1 MAILYKNI
9 LDAFQP
15 AKEISDPR
23 RFSGRKQQVER
34 GAELLLA
41 RDHTFIH
48 GVRGIGKSSLAR
60 QLALIASGK
69 NDLLES
75 IGSGLAEEKFD
86 YVTCFLTRDSSIQ
99 NINQLLYRLLID
111 ENALAQWNELLGFD
125 EVGTYDL
132 LGSLNPKLVSDFW
145 NRVAKCA
152 SLAEFGVAIFI
163 DEFELIDNQEGFAS
177 LIKANPGNCV
187 FIITG
192 IGQTEKD
199 LVRDHKSIER
209 QLDTG
214 KLEVP
219 NMSED
224 ELRLIISKAQEYIS
238 NEISFDKNAVDYLV
252 KIVKGHPYLLHLVGK
267 HALLH
272 AFKEKKNT
280 ITTEILNVALQQI
293 ASGRA
298 DRSLEDRYLKA
309 IGNSSQREAVLR
321 IFASASAE
329 VIHTSQ
335 AYPEAERQQVSNP
348 SYWVADLQ
356 KDAFGA
362 ELEKVAD
369 QYYKVTDPLFR
380 AYASATPPRLTDQAT
395 PVEVNGSRKDEEF
408 IIIQI
413 SDIHFGSKHYFSSL
427 PLAGDGVPDSDK
439 PSLAKYLVE
448 SLVNSINPGDFL
460 AVTGDVTQMALTE
473 EFEDAAAC
481 IQSIANSLNDGGRN
495 AGKNFAIVPGNH
507 DVNWSIQQADPKAR
521 YLGFTPYIRFRSSL
535 GLHIDNQV
543 EPERLYEITDLLD
556 ICNCV
561 IVGFNSAVLEGPDDH
576 RGYVGESQ
584 FKNAIE
590 EMNALCGDK
599 RPLKIALMHHH
610 LTPVSSLE
618 SSIKRADEVLRDA
631 AYIKTALLEN
641 GFGMVL
647 HGHRHFAHEEM
658 IDQSGDG
665 GNKLLIVGCGS
676 SGVVNSERDSQPL
689 QYNRISIRPLRD
701 KGVTAITVSKMFF
714 DPTRRRWLQ
723 SEDHKP
729 KTFSLPLNVR

>member
-23 RFSGRKQQVER
+23 RFSGRKQQIER

-41 RDHTFIH
+41 QDHIFIH

-69 NDLLES
+69 NELLES
-75 IGSGLAEEKFD
+75 IGSGLAEESFD

-111 ENALAQWNELLGFD
+111 KNALAQWNELLGFE

-132 LGSLNPKLVSDFW
+132 VGNLNPKLVSDFW
-145 NRVAKCA
+145 NRVEKCA

-163 DEFELIDNQEGFAS
+163 DEFELIESQEGFAS
-177 LIKANPGNCV
+177 LVKANPGRCV
-187 FIITG
+187 FVITG

-224 ELRLIISKAQEYIS
+224 ELRLIISQAQEHIS
-238 NEISFDKNAVDYLV
+238 NEISFDKNTVDYLV

-272 AFKEKKNT
+272 AFKEKRNVIT
-280 ITTEILNVALQQI
+280 IETLNVALQQI

-309 IGNSSQREAVLR
+309 IGNSSQRETVLR
-321 IFASASAE
+321 IFASATAE
-329 VIHTSQ
+329 VVHTSL
-335 AYPEAERQQVSNP
+335 AYPEADKQQVGNP

-356 KDAFGA
+356 KEAFGA

-369 QYYKVTDPLFR
+369 QYYKVSDPLFR
-380 AYASATPPRLTDQAT
+380 AYVSATPARLTDRAA
-395 PVEVNGSRKDEEF
+395 EIDSKEAKKNDEF
-408 IIIQI
+408 VIIQL
-413 SDIHFGSKHYFSSL
+413 SDVHFGSKHYFSSL
-427 PLAGDGVPDSDK
+427 PLASEMVPELDR
-439 PSLAKYLVE
+439 PSLSKYLVE
-448 SLVNSINPGDFL
+448 SLASSHNPGDFL
-460 AVTGDVTQMALTE
+460 VVTGDLTQMALTE

-481 IQSIANSLNDGGRN
+481 VQVVANALNNGGRN
-495 AGKNFAIVPGNH
+495 AGKNFAIIPGNH

-521 YLGFTPYIRFRSSL
+521 YLGFAPYIRFRSSL

-543 EPERLYEITDLLD
+543 EPERLYEITNLIDVY
-556 ICNCV
+556 NCV

-576 RGYVGESQ
+576 RGYIGESQ

-590 EMNALCGDK
+590 EMNTLCRDK
-599 RPLKIALMHHH
+599 QPFKIALMHHH

-618 SSIKRADEVLRDA
+618 SSIKRADDVLRDA
-631 AYIKTALLEN
+631 AYIKTELLEN
-641 GFGMVL
+641 GFNLVL

-665 GNKLLIVGCGS
+665 SNKLLIVGCGS

-689 QYNRISIRPLRD
+689 QYNRISIRPLRE
-701 KGVTAITVSKMFF
+701 KGVIAITVSKMFF

-729 KTFSLPLNVR
+729 KTFSVPLCGV